1 MKIKLSNAKIQ
12 THDLCI
18 WQIWVYEILI
28 DWIYW
33 IQKDSFIFNLWR
45 NLFRK
50 HDDETEIKNEIEYVS
65 SEKTRCLWLCD
76 VCSFSLSSL
85 SLWNMMYKFFTNKHD
100 LIDESWDELQNKLLE
115 KILADESQD
124 EKIENERVDESQ
136 ERVQADDLYKKTKTF
151 QVSVQWESQA
161 DE

>member
-1 MKIKLSNAKIQ
+1 
-12 THDLCI
+12 
-18 WQIWVYEILI
+18 
-28 DWIYW
+28 
-33 IQKDSFIFNLWR
+33 
-45 NLFRK
+45 
-50 HDDETEIKNEIEYVS
+50 
-65 SEKTRCLWLCD
+65 
-76 VCSFSLSSL
+76 
-85 SLWNMMYKFFTNKHD
+85 MMYKFFTNKHD

-136 ERVQADDLYKKTKTF
+136 ERVQADDLYEKTETF